1 MLKRKRNLISDIN
14 VVPYI
19 DVMLV
24 LLVIFMIAAPL
35 MVQGVLVNLPEATSD
50 PLPVKNSEP
59 LIISI
64 QKDGSVYLETKSTE
78 GKSLNLNQLTQNV
91 MKIIEADP
99 SIRVVIRG
107 DGGVQYERVMVVMS
121 ELQKVGAKDIGLITK
136 APSDR

>member
-1 MLKRKRNLISDIN
+1 MISDIN

>member
-1 MLKRKRNLISDIN
+1 
-14 VVPYI
+14 
-19 DVMLV
+19 
-24 LLVIFMIAAPL
+24 
-35 MVQGVLVNLPEATSD
+35 
-50 PLPVKNSEP
+50 
-59 LIISI
+59 
-64 QKDGSVYLETKSTE
+64 
-78 GKSLNLNQLTQNV
+78 

>member
-50 PLPVKNSEP
+50 RLPVKNSEP